1 MDHRYEIK
9 AEELQDAYLIFFS
22 KTVVNGRDVFQW

>member
-9 AEELQDAYLIFFS
+9 AAELQDAYLILFS
-22 KTVVNGRDVFQW
+22 NTVVNGRDVFQW